1 MISTNNPSKWVSIRN
16 SFVMSIFLLLI
27 HKCMPQTILIGS
39 GKLRNLLL
47 MIPVALVTG
56 CTTVGADRVA
66 KPKTI
71 APISLMGNTLSIR
84 LTGPT
89 FKDEHR
95 EIDVSQWDI
104 DQYTENT
111 AAQLIRDGQKF
122 RVVNIERVN
131 GLEKSIK
138 FKSWS
143 WTNGPTLQGGS
154 GSIRNLAK
162 NVGADY
168 ILVIAPYSRM
178 DPFLQTSEYLSGYG
192 IYQNSTL
199 EMKRAINYVMAGI
212 ILFDGSTGD
221 EVAKTKVPISLPRSA
236 ADWMEGDKLALI
248 ENNAKYSKSAIK
260 QLIENMLNIDLIQLR
275 IVK

>member
-56 CTTVGADRVA
+56 CSTVGADRVA